1 MLGGASERFGRD
13 KRLEDVGGQPMYL
26 RALSLLG
33 SVCSH
38 VNLSVSLDQEVL
50 PADVGSAYHVHVVR
64 DKRRVGP
71 LGGMDAVWKERGA
84 TQLVLATDL
93 PAVSGYTLERLVQ
106 TASESPAEIIV
117 TRAKHSRRIQ
127 PLCAVWKAQAL
138 SRLETYLDSGGRSV
152 FGMMEAAKI
161 ACVDVADDEMI
172 NINRPGDLDLLPR
185 M

>member
-1 MLGGASERFGRD
+1 MGN
-13 KRLEDVGGQPMYL
+13 
-26 RALSLLG
+26 
-33 SVCSH
+33 SH
-38 VNLSVSLDQEVL
+38 TLHRNNL
-50 PADVGSAYHVHVVR
+50 VR
-64 DKRRVGP
+64 Q
-71 LGGMDAVWKERGA
+71 